1 MNRKSHGCPNGMF
14 DADID
19 DIAIEIPDKIIS
31 KHDEPSSN
39 SGKES
44 IHRRKMSNTAM
55 DIYSEIRSK
64 KEEELLDI
72 IEEKTLKSQIWKK
85 RL

>member
-1 MNRKSHGCPNGMF
+1 MF
-14 DADID
+14 DVDID

-64 KEEELLDI
+64 NEEELLDI
-72 IEEKTLKSQIWKK
+72 IKKKTLKSLIWKK